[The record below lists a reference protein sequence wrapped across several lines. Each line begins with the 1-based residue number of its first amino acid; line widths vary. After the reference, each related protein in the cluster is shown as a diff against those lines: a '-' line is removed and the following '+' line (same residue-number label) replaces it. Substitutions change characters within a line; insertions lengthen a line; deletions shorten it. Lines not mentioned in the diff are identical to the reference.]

1 MKKIL
6 TVLLA
11 IMALCACDKNTRE
24 TDVPVSSISLNLS
37 TAEMII
43 GENTQLQVSISP
55 SNATDKTVIWGSS
68 KQSVATVSNSGLVT
82 AVAEGNTTITATA
95 GGKSATC
102 SVTVSKGI
110 IAVTSVELNK
120 TSLELV
126 EGESETLTATVK
138 PDDAMDK
145 TVTWTTSDAS
155 IATVENGKVTA
166 VKEGETTI
174 TASVGSKSMTCKVVV
189 VKKVIAVESIELNK
203 TTLELVEDDSETLV
217 TTVKPDNA
225 TNKTVTWTTSDAS
238 IATVENGK
246 VTAIKEG
253 EATITASAGG
263 KSASCKVVVAK
274 KVIAVESVELNKT
287 TLALVKEES
296 ETLVATIKP
305 DNATNKTIAWSSSN
319 SDVATVDASGKV
331 TAVGSGNATITAKVG
346 DKQATCAVTVTV
358 PVESITLN
366 NTSLTLKE
374 GESVML
380 TATVL
385 PKDATE
391 KTVIWTSVANS
402 IATVD
407 NSGKV
412 IGIKEGSTTITATTK
427 DGGKKATCSIIV
439 ETNLAPSVTVEA
451 DHISTVSA
459 VLHGKANLGSTA
471 ASDLQVGFQY
481 SESAGILPS
490 NSKTI
495 EAKDADA
502 SYNYTTTITGLD
514 PATKYY
520 FRSFVR
526 QNSQY
531 TYGEVKEF
539 TTKDITSML
548 ETKEATNVKASS
560 AVLHAKLDLTDVEY
574 KSIYYGFEYADATMS
589 TSSIQG
595 EDFADK
601 SYSATLTNRSHN
613 TQYWYRAYVQLDYR
627 MFLGEKKEFTTGV
640 VPVKRVSL
648 DKKEYTFNTIGN
660 TLTLKATVLPNDAT
674 DKSVTWSSDNEKVAT
689 VNTNG
694 KVTAI
699 GNGTATITVTTN
711 NQGKTA
717 SCVIT
722 VAQQVTSITLDKTS
736 ITLNEG
742 QEQVLT
748 PTVNPAT
755 TADKSLKWTSSNKSV
770 ATVDPEGKVAAI
782 SKGTATIKAEAK
794 DGSGKYAT
802 CSVTVNRLVT
812 SITLNKTSLILHKG
826 ESDVTETLTA
836 TVTPLD
842 ANNRSITWT
851 SDNTSVATVSSSGEV
866 TGKSKGTATITVTAK
881 DGNGAQATC
890 EVEVRQYVTS
900 ITLPPSLSLEEGQI
914 EALYATVN
922 PFNANNQTL
931 QWSSSD
937 ITVATVD
944 NTGKVNAKAKGK
956 VTIKVTANDGSG
968 ASASCEV
975 VVSSPCPSGAVDMG
989 TKTADGYKLY
999 WATCN
1004 IGASNPEDYGDYYA
1018 WGEIEPYYSSQNP
1031 LTWKKGKKNG
1041 YHWASYKW
1049 ANGAADKLTKYCP
1062 SSKTNYWDGEGAPDD
1077 KTVLDPED
1085 DVAHVVLGG
1094 NWRMP
1099 TDEEWTE
1106 LSTTCTWTW
1115 TSNFNGTGVKGRIV
1129 TASNGNSIF
1138 LPYTGQRD
1146 DTVLRFE
1153 GSYGMYWSSSS
1164 YSSRPDIARCF
1175 SLSDINGDYKV
1186 GGYNRCKGHAVRP
1199 ISE

>member
-217 TTVKPDNA
+217 ATVKPDNA

-391 KTVIWTSVANS
+391 KTVIWTSAANS

-574 KSIYYGFEYADATMS
+574 KSIYYGFAYADATMS
-589 TSSIQG
+589 TSWIQG

-601 SYSATLTNRSHN
+601 SYSATLTNLSHN
-613 TQYWYRAYVQLDYR
+613 TQYWYQAYVQLDHR

-640 VPVKRVSL
+640 VPVKSVSL

-660 TLTLKATVLPNDAT
+660 TLTLIATALPAEAT
-674 DKSVTWSSDNEKVAT
+674 DKSVFWSSDNENVAT
-689 VNTNG
+689 VNTSG
-694 KVTAI
+694 KVTAV
-699 GNGTATITVTTN
+699 GNGTATITVITN
-711 NQGKTA
+711 DQGKTA

-1041 YHWASYKW
+1041 YHWDSYKW

-1062 SSKTNYWDGEGAPDD
+1062 SSKTNYWDGEGAPDG